1 MKKNETTAEIAE
13 MLTKNTQLK
22 EVAVL
27 SMELLAAFRALSPI
41 GKAEVIQYAEEKGE
55 SGLAEALRTIAKDM
69 EKWKGEE
76 G

>member
-1 MKKNETTAEIAE
+1 MFEKETTEEIKE
-13 MLTKNTQLK
+13 TLTKDQQLK

-27 SMELLAAFRALSPI
+27 SMELLAAFRTLSPT

-55 SGLAEALRTIAKDM
+55 SGLAEALRTVAKDM

>member
-1 MKKNETTAEIAE
+1 MFEKETTAEIKE
-13 MLTKNTQLK
+13 TLTKDQQLK

-55 SGLAEALRTIAKDM
+55 SGLAEALRTVAKDM

-76 G
+76 E